1 MARNMPLAENSI
13 PSAAPPCDTAP
24 NGATKRATKRTCSD
38 IENQS
43 ETNPQ
48 PEADTSPTDP
58 SQTPSAKTAPT
69 LYSYEQYA
77 PSPAIVYT
85 RDEEEADEMA
95 RLLKG
100 PLGFDL
106 EWVVTFRRGKAPMDR
121 RTALVQLSDARMILL
136 VQVSAMKRKS
146 VAPSTSSN

>member
-1 MARNMPLAENSI
+1 M
-13 PSAAPPCDTAP
+13 
-24 NGATKRATKRTCSD
+24 KRTCSD
-38 IENQS
+38 IENQP
-43 ETNPQ
+43 ETNLQ
-48 PEADTSPTDP
+48 PEVSALPTHCLK
-58 SQTPSAKTAPT
+58 TPLTKTTPV
-69 LYSYEQYA
+69 LYSYEQYT

-106 EWVVTFRRGKAPMDR
+106 EWVVTFRRGKAPVDR

-136 VQVSAMKRKS
+136 VQVSAMKREF
-146 VAPSTSSN
+146 VDPSASPS